1 MKWLEFMREM
11 GAASRIAVDQMNN
24 ITADQR
30 TKALSRYAHL
40 LRQQIP
46 DIITSNQQDI
56 TAARTK
62 NISHSQLDRLTLN
75 TQRINGIAIA
85 VEEIARQPDPIGR
98 VLAGWDRPNGLRIER
113 VSVPLGTIGIIYE
126 SRPNVTADAAA
137 LCLRSGNAAILR
149 CGSESFASSQKI
161 YQILVQALHE
171 TGLPEN
177 IIQFVPTTDR
187 EAVTAMLQ
195 LNDYL
200 DVIIPRGGKSLVAKV
215 QSESRVPVL
224 GHLEGLCHTY
234 IDADA
239 DPLMAKQVVL
249 NAKMRR
255 PGICGATE
263 TVLVDI
269 AAQHM
274 LLPIIQDLI
283 NAGCEIRGD
292 ETVQRMHPAVIPA
305 REEDWRTEYLA
316 PILSIRIVEGVEG
329 AINHIRH
336 YGTRHTEAIITQNL
350 VTAKKFMQQVDA
362 GIVMHNTSTQFADG
376 GEFGM
381 GAEIGISTSKLH
393 ARGPVGAEQ
402 LTSFKYLVY
411 GKGQLRP

>member
-11 GAASRIAVDQMNN
+11 GAASRIALDQMNN

-75 TQRINGIAIA
+75 TQRIDRIAIA

-149 CGSESFASSQKI
+149 CGSESFVSSQKI

-200 DVIIPRGGKSLVAKV
+200 DVIIPRGGKSLVTKI

-239 DPLMAKQVVL
+239 DPVMAKQVVL

-274 LLPIIQDLI
+274 LLPIVQDLI

-292 ETVQRMHPAVIPA
+292 ATIQRMHPAVIPA
-305 REEDWRTEYLA
+305 TEEDWRTEYLA
-316 PILSIRIVEGVEG
+316 PILSIRMVGGVEG
-329 AINHIRH
+329 AISHIRH

-350 VTAKKFMQQVDA
+350 VTAQKFMQQVDA

>member
-11 GAASRIAVDQMNN
+11 GAASRIALDQMNN

-40 LRQQIP
+40 LRQQTR

-62 NISHSQLDRLTLN
+62 NITHSQLDRLTLN
-75 TQRINGIAIA
+75 TQRIDGIAIA

-98 VLAGWDRPNGLRIER
+98 VLARWDRPNGLRIER

-292 ETVQRMHPAVIPA
+292 ETIQRMHPAVIPA

>member
-1 MKWLEFMREM
+1 MKWLEFMRDM
-11 GAASRIAVDQMNN
+11 GAASRIALDHMNN

-30 TKALSRYAHL
+30 TKALSRYAYL
-40 LRQQIP
+40 LRHQTP
-46 DIITSNQQDI
+46 EIITSNQQDI

-62 NISHSQLDRLTLN
+62 NITHSQLDRLTLN
-75 TQRINGIAIA
+75 TQRIDGIAIA

-98 VLAGWDRPNGLRIER
+98 VLARWDRPNGLRIER

-200 DVIIPRGGKSLVAKV
+200 DVIIPRGGKSLVTKV

-292 ETVQRMHPAVIPA
+292 ETIQRMHPAVIPA

>member
-1 MKWLEFMREM
+1 M
-11 GAASRIAVDQMNN
+11 
-24 ITADQR
+24 
-30 TKALSRYAHL
+30 
-40 LRQQIP
+40 LRQQTR

-62 NISHSQLDRLTLN
+62 NITHSQLDRLTLN
-75 TQRINGIAIA
+75 TQRIDGIAIA

-98 VLAGWDRPNGLRIER
+98 VLARWDRPNGLRIER

-292 ETVQRMHPAVIPA
+292 ETIQRMHPAVIPA

>member
-11 GAASRIAVDQMNN
+11 GAASRIALDQMNN

-40 LRQQIP
+40 LRQQTR

-62 NISHSQLDRLTLN
+62 NIAHSQLDRLTLN
-75 TQRINGIAIA
+75 TQRIDGIAIA

-98 VLAGWDRPNGLRIER
+98 VLARWDRPNGLRIER

-292 ETVQRMHPAVIPA
+292 ETIQRMHPAVIPA

>member
-11 GAASRIAVDQMNN
+11 GVASRIALDQMNN

-30 TKALSRYAHL
+30 TKALSRYANL
-40 LRQQIP
+40 LRQQTR

-62 NISHSQLDRLTLN
+62 NITHSQLDRLTLN
-75 TQRINGIAIA
+75 TQRIDGIAIA

-98 VLAGWDRPNGLRIER
+98 VLAGWDTPNGLRIER

-239 DPLMAKQVVL
+239 EPLMAKQVVL

-263 TVLVDI
+263 TVLVDV

-292 ETVQRMHPAVIPA
+292 ETIQRMHPAVIPA
-305 REEDWRTEYLA
+305 TEEDWRTEYLA
-316 PILSIRIVEGVEG
+316 PILSIRMVGGVEG